1 MGKRTRHADNIAIG
15 NRLFNWQLEHHKSD
29 EFMTDL
35 LGLSNVSSYKRILFG
50 ETELDSKKLIILK
63 KHLGINLDWLIAGED
78 DISVKNVTVDYTIEG
93 VERFIVETF
102 PDARENFIKLIAEM
116 ILNERD
122 RNKS

>member
-1 MGKRTRHADNIAIG
+1 MGKRTKHEDNIAIG
-15 NRLFNWQLEHHKSD
+15 KRLFDWQLEHHKGD

-35 LGLSNVSSYKRILFG
+35 LGLSNVSSYKRILSG
-50 ETELDSKKLIILK
+50 ETELDSKKYIILK
-63 KHLGINLDWLIAGED
+63 KHLGINLDWLITGGIDA
-78 DISVKNVTVDYTIEG
+78 SAKNVTVDYTVEG

-116 ILNERD
+116 ILNGRD